1 MKRALL
7 ILSLG
12 LSVPALAA
20 DIGVSVSVGQPG
32 FYGRI
37 DIGDYPPPR
46 VVYAEPVIIH
56 RPPPR
61 VVYEPIYVHVPSH
74 HARDWRRYCG
84 HYGYC
89 GRPVYFV
96 QDAWYHQHVAR
107 DSRRDDYRDGYREG
121 RRDGRRDERR
131 DDRRDERHR
140 DRHHEHGRHGR

>member
-1 MKRALL
+1 MRRALL

-96 QDAWYHQHVAR
+96 QDNW
-107 DSRRDDYRDGYREG
+107 YRDVYVP
-121 RRDGRRDERR
+121 
-131 DDRRDERHR
+131 RHAHR
-140 DRHHEHGRHGR
+140 PPPRHHHGHAHHEHDDHRRDYPRERGHGRD